1 MTRPPS
7 EAVDL
12 RSPVHAGG
20 PLLGDI
26 ICHRIRRTAHSAT
39 AGTEPVPSHSHMGG
53 AVVAGIAEQRPLIAR
68 YAWSGLMRAGQNRTT
83 IEMLR
88 LEMPVAI
95 AISN

>member
-20 PLLGDI
+20 LLLGDI
-26 ICHRIRRTAHSAT
+26 ICHRIRRTAHSAI
-39 AGTEPVPSHSHMGG
+39 AGTEPAPSHSHMGG

-68 YAWSGLMRAGQNRTT
+68 YAWSGLRAGQNRTT
-83 IEMLR
+83 IEMLK
-88 LEMPVAI
+88 LKMPVAI